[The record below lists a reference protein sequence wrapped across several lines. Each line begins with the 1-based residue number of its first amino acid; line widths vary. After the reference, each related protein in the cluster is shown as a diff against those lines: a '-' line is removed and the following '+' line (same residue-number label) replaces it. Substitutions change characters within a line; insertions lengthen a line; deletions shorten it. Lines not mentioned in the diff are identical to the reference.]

1 LKILALLREISIP
14 KKRHSM
20 NTAIKAGALKD
31 LDKAVYD
38 AIQAETNRQQT
49 HIELIASEN
58 FVIPAVMEA
67 VGSTLTNKYAEG
79 YPQKRYYGGCEFV
92 DVVEQL
98 AIDRA
103 KKLFGAEHVNVQ
115 PHSGSQANI
124 AVYTAVLQPGDK
136 ILTMSLEHGG
146 HLTHGHPKNVSGM
159 LYKVVNYGVNPETG
173 FIDYDKLEEIAMA
186 EKPKLI
192 TVGASAYPREIN
204 FKRMG
209 EIAKKCGAMLM
220 ADIAHIAGL
229 VAAGIHPSPVAHCD
243 FVTTTTHKTLRGP
256 RGGIIMC
263 REEYAKAIDSAIFPG
278 TQGGPLMHV
287 IAGKAVCFSE
297 ALKDSFKEYQAQI
310 KKNAAALAKA
320 LIARGFGLVSG
331 GTDNHL
337 ILLDLRKSHPDLTGK
352 DAQIALDKANI
363 TTNKNTVPNETRS
376 PFKASGIRLG
386 TPAVTSRG
394 FTEADMEKVA
404 EAISI
409 VLANPENEAEIAKAK
424 AIAVGLCKSHPL
436 PY

>member
-1 LKILALLREISIP
+1 
-14 KKRHSM
+14 M
-20 NTAIKAGALKD
+20 NAAIKSGLLKD
-31 LDKAVYD
+31 VDPAVFN

-67 VGSTLTNKYAEG
+67 MGSTLTNKYAEG
-79 YPQKRYYGGCEFV
+79 YPGKRYYGGCEFV

-103 KKLFGAEHVNVQ
+103 KKLFGADHVNVQ

-124 AVYTAVLQPGDK
+124 AVYTAVLKPGDK

-159 LYKVVNYGVNPETG
+159 LYKVVNYGVDEDTER
-173 FIDYDKLEEIAMA
+173 IDYEKLEETAVR
-186 EKPKLI
+186 ERPKLI
-192 TVGASAYPREIN
+192 TVGASAYPREID

-209 EIAKKCGAMLM
+209 EIAREAGSLLM

-229 VAAGIHPSPVAHCD
+229 VAAGLHQSPVPYCD

-263 REEYAKAIDSAIFPG
+263 RGEFAKGVDSAIFPG
-278 TQGGPLMHV
+278 IQGGPLMHV
-287 IAGKAVCFSE
+287 IAGKAVCFGE
-297 ALKDSFKEYQAQI
+297 ALKPEFKEYQTRI
-310 KKNAAALAKA
+310 KRNAAALAKG
-320 LIARGFGLVSG
+320 LSKRGFYLVSG

-337 ILLDLRKSHPDLTGK
+337 ILVNLAKSRSNISGK
-352 DAQIALDKANI
+352 TAQNALDKANI
-363 TTNKNTVPNETRS
+363 TTNKNTVPGETRS
-376 PFKASGIRLG
+376 PFEASGIRLG
-386 TPAVTSRG
+386 TPAVSSRG
-394 FTEADMEKVA
+394 MDEADMDSIA
-404 EAISI
+404 EAVSI
-409 VLANPENEAEIAKAK
+409 VLANPDDESEISKAR
-424 AIAVGLCKSHPL
+424 AIALDLCEKHPL

>member
-1 LKILALLREISIP
+1 
-14 KKRHSM
+14 M
-20 NTAIKAGALKD
+20 NNAIKAAHLKEVD
-31 LDKAVYD
+31 AEVFD
-38 AIQAETNRQQT
+38 AIKAETNRQQT

-67 VGSTLTNKYAEG
+67 MGSTLTNKYAEG
-79 YPQKRYYGGCEFV
+79 YPGKRYYGGCEFV

-103 KKLFGAEHVNVQ
+103 KRLFGAEHVNVQ

-124 AVYTAVLQPGDK
+124 AVYTAVLKPGDK

-146 HLTHGHPKNVSGM
+146 HLSHGHPKNVSGM
-159 LYKVVNYGVNPETG
+159 LYNVVNYGVDEKTG
-173 FIDYDKLEEIAMA
+173 YIDYDKLEEKAMA
-186 EKPKLI
+186 EKPRLI
-192 TVGASAYPREIN
+192 TVGASAYPRQIDFE
-204 FKRMG
+204 RMAG
-209 EIAKKCGAMLM
+209 IAKKCGAMIM

-229 VAAGIHPSPVAHCD
+229 VAAGVHPSPVPFCD

-287 IAGKAVCFSE
+287 IAGKAVCFGE
-297 ALKDSFKEYQAQI
+297 ALKDSFREYQKQI
-310 KKNAAALAKA
+310 VKNSKALAEGLMK
-320 LIARGFGLVSG
+320 RGIGLVSG

-337 ILLDLRKSHPDLTGK
+337 LLVDLRIKHPDLTGK
-352 DAQIALDKANI
+352 DAQNALDKANI
-363 TTNKNTVPNETRS
+363 TTNKNTIPGETRS

-394 FTEADMEKVA
+394 MVEADMDKIA
-404 EAISI
+404 EAIVT
-409 VLANPENEAEIAKAK
+409 VLNAPEDEAEIAKAK
-424 AIAVGLCKSHPL
+424 AIAEELCKKYPL

>member
-1 LKILALLREISIP
+1 
-14 KKRHSM
+14 M
-20 NTAIKAGALKD
+20 NNAIKAAPLKEVD
-31 LDKAVYD
+31 SAVFD
-38 AIQAETNRQQT
+38 AIKAETNRQQT

-67 VGSTLTNKYAEG
+67 MGSTLTNKYAEG
-79 YPQKRYYGGCEFV
+79 YPGKRYYGGCEFV
-92 DVVEQL
+92 DIVEQL

-103 KKLFGAEHVNVQ
+103 KELFGAEHVNVQ

-146 HLTHGHPKNVSGM
+146 HLSHGHPKNLSGM
-159 LYKVVNYGVNPETG
+159 LYNVVNYGVDEKTG
-173 FIDYDKLEEIAMA
+173 YIDYDKLEETAMA

-192 TVGASAYPREIN
+192 TVGASAYPRTIDFE
-204 FKRMG
+204 RMSQ
-209 EIAKKCGAMLM
+209 IAKKCGAMIM

-229 VAAGIHPSPVAHCD
+229 VAAGVHPSPVPFCD

-263 REEYAKAIDSAIFPG
+263 REQYAKAIDSAIFPG

-287 IAGKAVCFSE
+287 IAGKAVCFGE
-297 ALKDSFKEYQAQI
+297 ALKDSFKEYQKQI
-310 KKNAAALAKA
+310 VKNSKALAEGLMK
-320 LIARGFGLVSG
+320 RGIGLVSG

-337 ILLDLRKSHPDLTGK
+337 LLIDLRIKHPDLTGK
-352 DAQIALDKANI
+352 DAQTALDKANI
-363 TTNKNTVPNETRS
+363 TTNKNTIPGETRS

-394 FTEADMEKVA
+394 MKEEDMDRIA
-404 EAISI
+404 EAIVT
-409 VLANPENEAEIAKAK
+409 VLNAPEDEAEIAKAK
-424 AIAVGLCKSHPL
+424 AIAEELCKTHPL